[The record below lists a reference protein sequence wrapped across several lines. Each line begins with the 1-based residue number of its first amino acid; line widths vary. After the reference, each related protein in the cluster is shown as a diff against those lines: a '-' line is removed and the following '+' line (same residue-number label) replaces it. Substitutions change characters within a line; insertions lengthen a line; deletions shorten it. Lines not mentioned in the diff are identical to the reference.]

1 MINEWF
7 QALPAVTS
15 VQVRVGHNS
24 ISHRNHTMSS
34 SIPAETEIDA
44 SQIDCDPGYCDTDD
58 GYNEPDMTRVVHT
71 VKEADGGFVQY
82 VDTVPTRTLKASPEF
97 NYVDMDP
104 TLRKILFDKYI
115 KFGGG
120 GDTPMQKVPMT
131 EMVRIKMLNDYI
143 LHLKRN
149 ISKKE

>member
-1 MINEWF
+1 
-7 QALPAVTS
+7 
-15 VQVRVGHNS
+15 
-24 ISHRNHTMSS
+24 MSS

-44 SQIDCDPGYCDTDD
+44 SQIDCDPGYCDSDD

>member
-1 MINEWF
+1 MSGLKRF
-7 QALPAVTS
+7 PTVTS

-34 SIPAETEIDA
+34 SISIPAETEIDA
-44 SQIDCDPGYCDTDD
+44 SQIDCDPGYCDSDD
-58 GYNEPDMTRVVHT
+58 GYLEPDMTRIVHT
-71 VKEADGGFVQY
+71 VKEADGSFVQY
-82 VDTVPTRTLKASPEF
+82 VDTVPTRTLKANPEF

-104 TLRKILFDKYI
+104 ILRKILFDKYI
-115 KFGGG
+115 MFGGG
-120 GDTPMQKVPMT
+120 DSPVQKVPMT